1 MLLLFLAAL
10 AVSFLM
16 SGMEAGVFALSRLR
30 IRQLMRAGHE
40 RAATLYGYLEKPEN
54 FLWTILVGNIAAS
67 VTVTAIGVLALHEW
81 LGSRPGW
88 FGAAL
93 VAGVLIFY
101 AVCELWP
108 KTLFR
113 TYPNRLCMALVDGFR
128 IIHWTLRPLVW
139 LTERF
144 AAMLLRWGGGAR
156 FTGHLFGN
164 RDELR
169 FVIQESGQGL
179 TREERAMIN
188 RVLDLQTLTVGQIM
202 VPMERAVTVSAG
214 TPVPRL
220 LELARERGL
229 NRLPVWSEST
239 PRRIAGL
246 VSVRS
251 ILYDGA
257 LDATRT
263 AGSVLRPAQFLSH
276 DLRLEVALRQMQRA
290 GQRLAVVLGPDQVE
304 VGLLSLED
312 ILRVIFGEV
321 RL

>member
-1 MLLLFLAAL
+1 
-10 AVSFLM
+10 
-16 SGMEAGVFALSRLR
+16 
-30 IRQLMRAGHE
+30 
-40 RAATLYGYLEKPEN
+40 
-54 FLWTILVGNIAAS
+54 
-67 VTVTAIGVLALHEW
+67 
-81 LGSRPGW
+81 
-88 FGAAL
+88 
-93 VAGVLIFY
+93 
-101 AVCELWP
+101 
-108 KTLFR
+108 
-113 TYPNRLCMALVDGFR
+113 RLCMALVDLFR
-128 IIHWTLRPLVW
+128 IIHWVLRPLVW

-179 TREERAMIN
+179 TSEERVMIN

-202 VPMERAVTVSAG
+202 VPMERAVTVSAS

-220 LELARERGL
+220 LERARERGL
-229 NRLPVWSEST
+229 NRLPVWSESA
-239 PRRIAGL
+239 PRRVIGL

-251 ILYDGA
+251 LLYDGG
-257 LDATRT
+257 LDSART

-290 GQRLAVVLGPDQVE
+290 GQRLAVVLGPDRTE